1 MMKKKGLFP
10 GVIAF
15 LVVGICLLAFPL
27 FAKNPVELRLS
38 SFTPPTHIMNT
49 KVLQPWIENV
59 EKQTNGL
66 VKITL
71 YPGSTLGSPM
81 DQYDLVVRG
90 AAHVSWG
97 FPGYTPGRFP
107 LTSVMDLPF
116 MSPSAEIG
124 SRIVQRLYDNGYL
137 KSEFEDVKLLALGVP
152 TSIDLHSKKK
162 PVRTLEDLRGMR
174 IRVLSPIMGKIIKKW
189 GGVPVAMPATEIFIA
204 LDRGTIDAMF
214 TDPLTLYALKCNEV
228 TEYHTNV
235 GIASSPFFFIMNK
248 ETWDQLPADV
258 KEIIDG
264 LSGEYFSA
272 DLNGRMIDELER
284 KTWKRLEMEGHSV
297 YTLSPEERERW
308 KISAETAID
317 EWVRDMEQKEL
328 PGSKVLEEALRL
340 KEEFSGN

>member
-1 MMKKKGLFP
+1 
-10 GVIAF
+10 
-15 LVVGICLLAFPL
+15 
-27 FAKNPVELRLS
+27 
-38 SFTPPTHIMNT
+38 
-49 KVLQPWIENV
+49 
-59 EKQTNGL
+59 
-66 VKITL
+66 
-71 YPGSTLGSPM
+71 
-81 DQYDLVVRG
+81 
-90 AAHVSWG
+90 
-97 FPGYTPGRFP
+97 
-107 LTSVMDLPF
+107 
-116 MSPSAEIG
+116 
-124 SRIVQRLYDNGYL
+124 
-137 KSEFEDVKLLALGVP
+137 
-152 TSIDLHSKKK
+152 
-162 PVRTLEDLRGMR
+162 
-174 IRVLSPIMGKIIKKW
+174 
-189 GGVPVAMPATEIFIA
+189 
-204 LDRGTIDAMF
+204 MF